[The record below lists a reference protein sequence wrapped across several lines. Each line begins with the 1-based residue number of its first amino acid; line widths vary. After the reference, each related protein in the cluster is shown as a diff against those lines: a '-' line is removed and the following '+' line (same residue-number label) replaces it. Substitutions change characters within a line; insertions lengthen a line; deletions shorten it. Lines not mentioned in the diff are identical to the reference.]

1 MSNDYVIA
9 VEGLADLRDIDNLDE
24 AIVVAARQ
32 AINKAADRGRT
43 RADREIRQQVNFPAR
58 YLSERLKVTRRASG
72 RSLEATITGRDRP
85 TSLARFATSSNVAA
99 SQKRGNVTVAVSPGA
114 RKVVGRKAGGSGP
127 TAFLMQLRGGNVGL
141 AMRLKEGETVR
152 NKKYMTKV
160 GKGLYLLYG
169 PSVNQVFRSV
179 AEEQTVPETAAF
191 LEQEFL
197 RLLDL

>member
-58 YLSERLKVTRRASG
+58 YLSERLKVSRRASG
-72 RSLEATITGRDRP
+72 RSLEASITGRDRP
-85 TSLARFATSSNVAA
+85 TSLARFAKNKSASAA
-99 SQKRGNVTVAVSPGA
+99 RAKGGVSVQVSPGET
-114 RKVVGRKAGGSGP
+114 KFMKG
-127 TAFLMQLRGGNVGL
+127 AFLMQLRGGNTGL
-141 AMRLKEGETVR
+141 AIRLKEGDSVR

-169 PSVNQVFRSV
+169 PSVSQVFRSV
-179 AEEQTVPETAAF
+179 AEEQTVPETADF

>member
-1 MSNDYVIA
+1 VSNDYVIA

-24 AIVVAARQ
+24 AIIVAARQ

-43 RADREIRQQVNFPAR
+43 RADREMRQQINFPAR
-58 YLSERLKVTRRASG
+58 YLSERLKVSRRASD
-72 RSLEATITGRDRP
+72 RSLEAAITGRDRP
-85 TSLARFATSSNVAA
+85 TSLARFAKNKSASAA
-99 SQKRGNVTVAVSPGA
+99 RARGGVSVQVTPGKT
-114 RKVVGRKAGGSGP
+114 KVMKG
-127 TAFLMQLRGGNVGL
+127 AFLMQLRGGNTGL
-141 AMRLKEGETVR
+141 AIRLKEGESVR

-169 PSVNQVFRSV
+169 PSINQVFRSV
-179 AEEQTVPETAAF
+179 AEEQTVPETADF